1 MGDRH
6 HMSRRGPNTSL
17 YVRPIDASTRPDEI
31 KLLFQEYGNVRDV
44 HIPIDF
50 NTRQPRGFAYIEF
63 ETIEDA
69 EYAQK
74 KLNRTRLN
82 DKMLHVDFAQGDRK
96 TPGQMKTQK
105 EATALRLQIE
115 EIKRMQQEQMRKAR
129 EDEMRREG
137 IPISKSDRDAY
148 SDRRYTKRDD
158 RDRDRDRRDRD
169 RGRDRR
175 SRDRDRR
182 RSRDRDDRRGD
193 RDRDGRRGDRD
204 RGDRDDRRG
213 GREEERS
220 RDRSRDRG
228 GSRRDRDDRRG
239 RGGSRDERD
248 FGRGDRGGFRDRSRS
263 PRRDRGDRDM
273 RVKDER
279 HIDGYSGQYNQGGRN
294 DDRGYGGHGGH
305 HDDRGFGHDDRGE
318 SRPNYDP

>member
-1 MGDRH
+1 MTKCSTSI
-6 HMSRRGPNTSL
+6 SRRAIEKVKSIIFRSL
-17 YVRPIDASTRPDEI
+17 FSFCN
-31 KLLFQEYGNVRDV
+31 LL
-44 HIPIDF
+44 
-50 NTRQPRGFAYIEF
+50 A
-63 ETIEDA
+63 
-69 EYAQK
+69 
-74 KLNRTRLN
+74 
-82 DKMLHVDFAQGDRK
+82 
-96 TPGQMKTQK
+96 PGQMKTQK

-158 RDRDRDRRDRD
+158 RERDRGGRGGD

-213 GREEERS
+213 GGREERS

-228 GSRRDRDDRRG
+228 
-239 RGGSRDERD
+239 
-248 FGRGDRGGFRDRSRS
+248 RSVS
-263 PRRDRGDRDM
+263 P
-273 RVKDER
+273 K
-279 HIDGYSGQYNQGGRN
+279 
-294 DDRGYGGHGGH
+294 
-305 HDDRGFGHDDRGE
+305 F
-318 SRPNYDP
+318 

>member
-17 YVRPIDASTRPDEI
+17 YVRPIDGSTRPDEI
-31 KLLFQEYGNVRDV
+31 KLLFNEYGNVRDV

-63 ETIEDA
+63 ESIEDA

-74 KLNRTRLN
+74 KLNRTRLG

-115 EIKRMQQEQMRKAR
+115 EVKQMQAEAMKRAR

-137 IPISKSDRDAY
+137 IPISKSDKDAY

-158 RDRDRDRRDRD
+158 RDDRKRDKRDKSRDRESSRSSRRDRD
-169 RGRDRR
+169 DRKE
-175 SRDRDRR
+175 
-182 RSRDRDDRRGD
+182 RDRDDRRGRED
-193 RDRDGRRGDRD
+193 RDKRHDRS
-204 RGDRDDRRG
+204 
-213 GREEERS
+213 RS
-220 RDRSRDRG
+220 RDR

-239 RGGSRDERD
+239 RDDRDQGRD
-248 FGRGDRGGFRDRSRS
+248 RRDRGDFKMERSRS
-263 PRRDRGDRDM
+263 PRRDDRRDARGDRG
-273 RVKDER
+273 V
-279 HIDGYSGQYNQGGRN
+279 DGYSGQYNRGH
-294 DDRGYGGHGGH
+294 DDRGHGG
-305 HDDRGFGHDDRGE
+305 HDDRGFGSYGASSHYGHDDRGGN
-318 SRPNYDP
+318 RPNYDP